1 VGQDAKLTQNDH
13 DLRGFDNTVSSPRGI
28 VTARQGGL
36 AVNKVP
42 LIYLALIVAA
52 VLFALVGCDEVRNRS
67 ACHKVAD
74 LHDGLQKRDLR
85 AFDQL
90 EDLSN
95 QEIELLSAVT
105 HSDSNEDPF
114 TLCMRVI
121 N

>member
-1 VGQDAKLTQNDH
+1 M
-13 DLRGFDNTVSSPRGI
+13 
-28 VTARQGGL
+28 
-36 AVNKVP
+36 NKVP
-42 LIYLALIVAA
+42 LIYPVLIVSA
-52 VLFALVGCDEVRNRS
+52 LPFALAGCDEVRNRS

-74 LHDGLQKRDLR
+74 LHEGLQKRELR

-90 EDLSN
+90 ENLSN
-95 QEIELLSAVT
+95 QEIVLLSAVT